1 VQVAVIGAGPAGL
14 VLGMGLVRRG
24 HRVVVVDRDH
34 GPPDNGPWARRGVMQ
49 FHHAHAF
56 RSPVV
61 ELLEPIAPEAWAAWE
76 EAGAERVNMPDPA
89 TGKPRLVGVRSR
101 RETFERAVRRTAACE
116 PDLELRQ
123 GHVDDIVVTEGR
135 ATGLVVDGETV
146 PADLVI
152 DASGRSG
159 RVTQALGNRASLG
172 GSTGIAYVDR
182 QYQLHP
188 GAEMGPLLSPIAWVG
203 DLGGY
208 QVIVFPHER
217 GIYSA
222 LVVRR
227 SSDRELARLREDA
240 VFEAAC
246 RAVPVLAEWTDPE
259 RSKPI
264 TPVLPGGNLLNHYRS
279 QFDETG
285 QPIAKGLLFVGD
297 SVCTTTPNF
306 GRGVTTTMMQVDQ
319 ALRLLD
325 AHGTDLE
332 SVAQALDAWTEDQM
346 KPWVED
352 HVVMDEAMRR
362 RWSGEEQDPDS
373 ALPSDQ
379 VLAAAEADPEIMR
392 EAGPYASMAAGPRS
406 LGPARQRAK
415 AVYDSGWH
423 PTPPAGPNRDE
434 LVAQLPG

>member
-1 VQVAVIGAGPAGL
+1 VAVIGAGPAGL
-14 VLGMGLVRRG
+14 VLGLGLVRRG

-61 ELLEPIAPEAWAAWE
+61 ELLEPIAPEAWTAWE

-89 TGKPRLVGVRSR
+89 TGGTRLAGVRSR
-101 RETFERAVRRTAACE
+101 RETFERAVRRTAASE
-116 PDLELRQ
+116 RDLELHQ
-123 GHVDDIVVTEGR
+123 GHVDGIVVIDGR
-135 ATGLVVDGETV
+135 AAGLVVDGATLS
-146 PADLVI
+146 ADLVI

-159 RVTQALGNRASLG
+159 RVTQALGERSSLG

-188 GAEMGPLLSPIAWVG
+188 GAEPGPLLSPIAWVG

-217 GIYSA
+217 GIFSA
-222 LVVRR
+222 LVVRP
-227 SSDRELARLREDA
+227 SSDRELARLREDR

-279 QFDETG
+279 QFDAAG
-285 QPIAKGLLFVGD
+285 RPLAKGLLFVGD

-332 SVAQALDAWTEDQM
+332 SVAQALDSWAADQM
-346 KPWVED
+346 RPWVED

-362 RWSGEEQDPDS
+362 RWSGEEPAPDS
-373 ALPSDQ
+373 PLPSDL

-392 EAGPYASMAAGPRS
+392 EAGPYSSMTAGPAS
-406 LGPARQRAK
+406 LGPARQRAQ
-415 AVYDSGWH
+415 AVYDTGWS

-434 LVAQLPG
+434 LVAQLPA

>member
-1 VQVAVIGAGPAGL
+1 
-14 VLGMGLVRRG
+14 
-24 HRVVVVDRDH
+24 
-34 GPPDNGPWARRGVMQ
+34 MQ

-61 ELLEPIAPEAWAAWE
+61 DLLEPIAPEAWTAWE

-89 TGKPRLVGVRSR
+89 TGRPRLVGVRSR
-101 RETFERAVRRTAACE
+101 RETFERAVRRTAASE
-116 PDLELRQ
+116 PELELCQ
-123 GHVDDIVVTEGR
+123 GHVDGIVVTEGR
-135 ATGLVVDGETV
+135 ASGLVVDGV
-146 PADLVI
+146 AMPAELVI

-159 RVTQALGNRASLG
+159 RVAEALGKRATLG

-182 QYQLHP
+182 QYQLYP

-279 QFDETG
+279 QFDDAGRPLAE
-285 QPIAKGLLFVGD
+285 GLLFVGD

-319 ALRLLD
+319 VLRLLD

-332 SVAQALDAWTEDQM
+332 SVAQGLDAWTQENM

-362 RWSGEEQDPDS
+362 RWSGEAPDPDDP
-373 ALPSDQ
+373 LPSDQ

-392 EAGPYASMAAGPRS
+392 EAGPYASMAAGPGS

-415 AVYDSGWH
+415 AVYDSGWQ

-434 LVAQLPG
+434 LVDLLPA